1 MTDSYH
7 ARWRPGAAYLYV
19 LHLDGPALAWEYLRR
34 HSDYRRD
41 WLRHHG
47 RASSVA
53 QRWGLYGLEDPG
65 LDARDAHPAWCP
77 EPAGVVQLHPD
88 LAPAEDAVSFDFW
101 RIPGHKHLFHD
112 GRHLALTAWLP
123 GRWRRFALA
132 PTLEHGMPY
141 VHAMHDGDAESP
153 PLASDAALWACSRTR
168 PGRAGW
174 LEAHT
179 LQALDAALAGATLRE
194 VAEAL
199 IGPALVAADWHADS
213 ALRAR
218 VRRLAQRGTVL
229 MRGGYRRLLQH
240 GLTAQGRLHGPAK
253 RP

>member
-1 MTDSYH
+1 
-7 ARWRPGAAYLYV
+7 
-19 LHLDGPALAWEYLRR
+19 
-34 HSDYRRD
+34 
-41 WLRHHG
+41 
-47 RASSVA
+47 
-53 QRWGLYGLEDPG
+53 
-65 LDARDAHPAWCP
+65 
-77 EPAGVVQLHPD
+77 
-88 LAPAEDAVSFDFW
+88 
-101 RIPGHKHLFHD
+101 
-112 GRHLALTAWLP
+112 
-123 GRWRRFALA
+123 
-132 PTLEHGMPY
+132 
-141 VHAMHDGDAESP
+141 
-153 PLASDAALWACSRTR
+153 
-168 PGRAGW
+168 
-174 LEAHT
+174 